1 MPHLLL
7 TENAR
12 DEEAQTSSTQ
22 FWAIA
27 ENGCTTRFG
36 SQMKAWRDDEY
47 ISLLGDA
54 GFTVLQRP
62 DSHTW
67 PVGETFAG
75 KLFALLA
82 EKASTSEGIALSKGI
97 TQWISHVFLP
107 LAKANTVSIIRLQR
121 KSTPHWAMR
130 YA

>member
-7 TENAR
+7 TENAL

-67 PVGETFAG
+67 PVGET
-75 KLFALLA
+75 LQ
-82 EKASTSEGIALSKGI
+82 ASCLRCWLKKP
-97 TQWISHVFLP
+97 LP
-107 LAKANTVSIIRLQR
+107 LRE
-121 KSTPHWAMR
+121 
-130 YA
+130 